1 MTDPEYA
8 AQSAPAT
15 PSFST
20 AELLTA
26 RQAAELTGHPETV
39 LAVYRSKRNTGQSP
53 DAGPDFVK
61 VGRAVFYP
69 RSAVEAYV
77 AKRG

>member
-8 AQSAPAT
+8 AQAAPAT